1 MNKIGLL
8 AWFVLIILFSAWF
21 VLILIFSGWIGHGV
35 IRWFGASEYM
45 GGLMGGLIDGCSF
58 MICYNIWW
66 IFWREVK

>member
-21 VLILIFSGWIGHGV
+21 VLIIIFSGWIGHGV
-35 IRWFGASEYM
+35 IRWFGASEY
-45 GGLMGGLIDGCSF
+45 MGGLIDGCSF